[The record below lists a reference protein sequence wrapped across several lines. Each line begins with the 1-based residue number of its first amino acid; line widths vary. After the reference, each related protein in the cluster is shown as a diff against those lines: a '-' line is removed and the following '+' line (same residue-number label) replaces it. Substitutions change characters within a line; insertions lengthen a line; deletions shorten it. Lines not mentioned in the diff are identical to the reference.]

1 MPETPRDT
9 TARRGSRS
17 KARKKALDLLFE
29 AEQRGINARELV
41 DQRVDV
47 PTTQTPLPDYTVQ
60 IVRGVVDHW
69 GAINDALQTYSTSDW
84 PPERMPAVDRSLLR
98 AATWELVWAEGVDAP
113 VVISEAV
120 KLAQELS
127 TDSSP
132 KFVNGLLDKI
142 AAVKQSLV

>member
-1 MPETPRDT
+1 
-9 TARRGSRS
+9 
-17 KARKKALDLLFE
+17 
-29 AEQRGINARELV
+29 
-41 DQRVDV
+41 
-47 PTTQTPLPDYTVQ
+47 
-60 IVRGVVDHW
+60 
-69 GAINDALQTYSTSDW
+69 
-84 PPERMPAVDRSLLR
+84 MPAVDRSLLR

-142 AAVKQSLV
+142 AAVKQSLA

>member
-1 MPETPRDT
+1 
-9 TARRGSRS
+9 
-17 KARKKALDLLFE
+17 
-29 AEQRGINARELV
+29 
-41 DQRVDV
+41 
-47 PTTQTPLPDYTVQ
+47 
-60 IVRGVVDHW
+60 
-69 GAINDALQTYSTSDW
+69 
-84 PPERMPAVDRSLLR
+84 MPAVDRALLR
-98 AATWELVWAEGVDAP
+98 AATWELVWAENVDAP

>member
-1 MPETPRDT
+1 MPDT
-9 TARRGSRS
+9 TSRRGSRT

-29 AEQRGINARELV
+29 AEQRGVNARELV
-41 DQRVDV
+41 DQRVAA
-47 PTTQTPLPDYTVQ
+47 PTTQTPLPAYTVQ
-60 IVRGVVDHW
+60 IVRGVVEHW
-69 GAINDALQTYSTSDW
+69 AAINDALQTYGSSDW
-84 PPERMPAVDRSLLR
+84 PTERMPAVDRSLLR
-98 AATWELVWAEGVDAP
+98 AATWELVWSDGVDTP

-142 AAVKQSLV
+142 AGVKESLA

>member
-1 MPETPRDT
+1 MSPTPDT
-9 TARRGSRS
+9 TARRGARS

-29 AEQRGINARELV
+29 AEQRGVNARELV

-47 PTTQTPLPDYTVQ
+47 PTTQTPLPVYTVQ
-60 IVRGVVDHW
+60 IVRGVVEHW
-69 GAINDALQTYSTSDW
+69 AAINDALTTYSSSDW
-84 PPERMPAVDRSLLR
+84 PLDRMPAVDRSLLR
-98 AATWELVWAEGVDAP
+98 AATWELVWSDGVDAP

-142 AAVKQSLV
+142 AAVRQSLV

>member
-1 MPETPRDT
+1 MNTP
-9 TARRGSRS
+9 ARRGSRS

-60 IVRGVVDHW
+60 IVRGVVEHW
-69 GAINDALQTYSTSDW
+69 GAINDALQTYSSSDW
-84 PPERMPAVDRSLLR
+84 PPERMPAVDRALLR
-98 AATWELVWAEGVDAP
+98 SATWELVWSDVDSP

-142 AAVKQSLV
+142 AGVKQSLV

>member
-1 MPETPRDT
+1 MSTTP
-9 TARRGSRS
+9 ARHDSRT

-29 AEQRGINARELV
+29 ADQRGVNARELL
-41 DQRVDV
+41 DQRVAT
-47 PTTQTPLPDYTVQ
+47 PTTQTPLPAYTVQ
-60 IVRGVVDHW
+60 IVRGVVEHW
-69 GAINDALQTYSTSDW
+69 AAINDALQTYGSSDW
-84 PPERMPAVDRSLLR
+84 PPDRMPAVDRALLR

-142 AAVKQSLV
+142 AGVRQSLV

>member
-1 MPETPRDT
+1 MPATP
-9 TARRGSRS
+9 ARHGSRT

-29 AEQRGINARELV
+29 ADQRGVNARELV
-41 DQRVDV
+41 DQRVET
-47 PTTQTPLPDYTVQ
+47 PTTQTPLPAYTVQ
-60 IVRGVVDHW
+60 IVHGVVEHW
-69 GAINDALQTYSTSDW
+69 AAINDALQTYSSGDW
-84 PPERMPAVDRSLLR
+84 PPERMPAVDRALLR

-142 AAVKQSLV
+142 AAVRQSLV

>member
-1 MPETPRDT
+1 MPATP
-9 TARRGSRS
+9 ARRGSRS

-29 AEQRGINARELV
+29 AEQRGVNAGELV
-41 DQRVDV
+41 DQRVET

-60 IVRGVVDHW
+60 IVRGVVEHW
-69 GAINDALQTYSTSDW
+69 AAINDALQTYSSSEW
-84 PPERMPAVDRSLLR
+84 PPERMPAVDRALLR
-98 AATWELVWAEGVDAP
+98 AATWELVWSDVDAP
-113 VVISEAV
+113 VVITEAV

-142 AAVKQSLV
+142 AGVKQSLV

>member
-1 MPETPRDT
+1 MPDT
-9 TARRGSRS
+9 SARRGSRS

-41 DQRVDV
+41 DARVEV
-47 PTTQTPLPDYTVQ
+47 PTTQTPLPDYTVR
-60 IVRGVVDHW
+60 IVRGVVEHW
-69 GAINDALQTYSTSDW
+69 AAINDALQTYSTSDW
-84 PPERMPAVDRSLLR
+84 PPERMPAVDRALLR
-98 AATWELVWAEGVDAP
+98 AATWELVWADDVDAP

-120 KLAQELS
+120 KLAAELS

-142 AAVKQSLV
+142 AAVRRSLR

>member
-1 MPETPRDT
+1 MPETP
-9 TARRGSRS
+9 ARRGSRS

-29 AEQRGINARELV
+29 AEQRGVNARELV

-47 PTTQTPLPDYTVQ
+47 PTTQTPLPAYTVQ
-60 IVRGVVDHW
+60 IVRGVVEHW
-69 GAINDALQTYSTSDW
+69 AAINDALQTYSTSDW

-98 AATWELVWAEGVDAP
+98 AATWELVWGEGVDTP

-142 AAVKQSLV
+142 AGVKQSLV